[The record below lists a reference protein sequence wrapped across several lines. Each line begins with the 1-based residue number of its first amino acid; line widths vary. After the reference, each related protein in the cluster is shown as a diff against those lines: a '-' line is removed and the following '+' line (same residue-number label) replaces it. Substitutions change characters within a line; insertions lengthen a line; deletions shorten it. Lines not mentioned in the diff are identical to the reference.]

1 MDNSSPKIY
10 TEFLPISRADMEAR
24 GWEQLDFVVVGG
36 DAYVDHPSFGT
47 AIISRLLRLALLF
60 FVTFPH
66 LNNWTIALC
75 YPATLLT
82 TSVLFVIYYKC
93 FRWMPEIK
101 QA

>member
-1 MDNSSPKIY
+1 M
-10 TEFLPISRADMEAR
+10 
-24 GWEQLDFVVVGG
+24 
-36 DAYVDHPSFGT
+36 
-47 AIISRLLRLALLF
+47 
-60 FVTFPH
+60 TFPH

-75 YPATLLT
+75 YPATWLT